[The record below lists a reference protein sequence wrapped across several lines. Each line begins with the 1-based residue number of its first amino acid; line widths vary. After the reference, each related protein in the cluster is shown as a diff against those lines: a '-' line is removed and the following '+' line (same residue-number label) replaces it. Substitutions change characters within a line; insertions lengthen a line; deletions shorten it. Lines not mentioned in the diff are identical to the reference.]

1 MATDKINLKSLANQA
16 SKMEMFSLKSALNA
30 VKNAFDADS
39 ERKETRAYIEG
50 LGFGAQN
57 FKKLDWQVL
66 VEFTQCGKTG
76 KYCTWYV
83 LGGLKKFAEAYGIL
97 EKKEEAAKVKAAKK
111 RINAKK
117 GAAKKAA

>member
-1 MATDKINLKSLANQA
+1 
-16 SKMEMFSLKSALNA
+16 MFSLKSALNA
-30 VKNAFDADS
+30 VKNAYDADT

-50 LGFGAQN
+50 LGFGAQI
-57 FKKLDWQVL
+57 FKKLDWQAL
-66 VEFTQCGKTG
+66 VEFTQCGGKTG

-83 LGGLKKFAEAYGIL
+83 LGGLKKYAEAYGIL

-111 RINAKK
+111 GAAKK